1 MSFPPSVR
9 KPLQSVQF
17 AQKAWKTCFPARI
30 ARWTSGGQGG
40 LINLRLRPASGG
52 YGIGVGRRHSMMLLS
67 TLSLPGVLAA
77 GTGNQAP
84 IIIFAIVVIGLAAV
98 ASAISLKKS

>member
-1 MSFPPSVR
+1 
-9 KPLQSVQF
+9 
-17 AQKAWKTCFPARI
+17 
-30 ARWTSGGQGG
+30 
-40 LINLRLRPASGG
+40 
-52 YGIGVGRRHSMMLLS
+52 MMLLLS